1 MDLKEYTQLL
11 KHNKYKLYKHIGNN
25 LIKVGD
31 IYANTVEEAEHLALL
46 NHIKYDIIT
55 VTEFLK

>member
-31 IYANTVEEAEHLALL
+31 MYANTV
-46 NHIKYDIIT
+46 
-55 VTEFLK
+55 

>member
-31 IYANTVEEAEHLALL
+31 IYANTVEEAEHVALL